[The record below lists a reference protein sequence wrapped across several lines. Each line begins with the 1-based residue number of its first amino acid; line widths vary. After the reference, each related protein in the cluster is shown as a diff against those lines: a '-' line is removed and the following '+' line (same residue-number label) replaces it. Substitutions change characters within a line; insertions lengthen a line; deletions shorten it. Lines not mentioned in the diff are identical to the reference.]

1 MVEIYNLFEYKYDFL
16 IRLIKNLVAYDNS
29 IPKPTKLTMYIMNL
43 YSILSENFSE
53 NVISKTVIKLHKYNI
68 IFEPNIAKIEKFHF
82 SVEKYYRKYNYKNE
96 SVGTN
101 KSIHYIRRDYNSNH
115 ENIIPYIIFYS
126 H

>member
-1 MVEIYNLFEYKYDFL
+1 MVFYNMKKVITKKMEMVEIYNLFEYKYDFL

-68 IFEPNIAKIEKFHF
+68 IFEPNIAKIEKNF
-82 SVEKYYRKYNYKNE
+82 
-96 SVGTN
+96 
-101 KSIHYIRRDYNSNH
+101 
-115 ENIIPYIIFYS
+115 IFL
-126 H
+126 

>member
-1 MVEIYNLFEYKYDFL
+1 MKKVITKKMEMVEIYNLFEYKYDFL

-82 SVEKYYRKYNYKNE
+82 SVE
-96 SVGTN
+96 
-101 KSIHYIRRDYNSNH
+101 
-115 ENIIPYIIFYS
+115 NIIESIITRMRVSVPIKVYTIY
-126 H
+126 